1 MSTAAQRKPPLI
13 LVSEDYDPDAWAAL
27 EDGETEI
34 QSWLA
39 VAQDLWGAGCYGPGQ
54 TDAICQGANGLTVT
68 KKQIVGAIGGAL
80 GGVGDVA
87 AAYDTYID
95 VFDCDAEVLAYK
107 QQDNGAAGAGK
118 LLKLFA
124 WNPEK
129 PELQADRYHSLIAS
143 RALSFGA
150 TLEPIVKAFTKAVK
164 PGGQLY
170 VDELY
175 AADPSVS
182 ALIAQATAS
191 PGQKLCI
198 HPQEDVMKALK
209 GEALELRS
217 SASANE
223 SLMEAIHKGL
233 TRGQEIAQLLKTV
246 PQPFRKQRMVAFAN
260 ELQRAAVL
268 YQALEKGLVTATR
281 SIHYKA
287 REL

>member
-1 MSTAAQRKPPLI
+1 MSTAAPRKQSLI
-13 LVSEDYDPDAWAAL
+13 LVSEDYDPQAWSAL
-27 EDGETEI
+27 EGGETEI

-54 TDAICQGANGLTVT
+54 AEAMRQGADGLAVT
-68 KKQIVGAIGGAL
+68 QEHIVGTIGGAL
-80 GGVGDVA
+80 GGVAEVA
-87 AAYDTYID
+87 AGCGAVID

-107 QQDNGAAGAGK
+107 QQDAGAADN
-118 LLKLFA
+118 LLKLFP

-129 PELQADRYHSLIAS
+129 PDFQADHYDGLIAS
-143 RALSFGA
+143 RAISFA
-150 TLEPIVKAFTKAVK
+150 SQVEPVVKALAKAIK

-198 HPQEDVMKALK
+198 HPQDAVMQALK
-209 GEALELRS
+209 EAALELRS
-217 SASANE
+217 SAPANE
-223 SLMEAIHKGL
+223 PLMDAIHKGL
-233 TRGQEIAQLLKTV
+233 TRGQEIAQLLKAV

-281 SIHYKA
+281 SIHYKP